1 MNLPHKPKPVVLIVD
16 DTPTNIQ
23 VLAEALRAD
32 YRVKVAGSG
41 KMALEIIQQGQPD
54 LILLDVMM
62 PNIDGYEVCRTLK
75 NDPLTQN
82 IPVIFVT
89 ARTDTVDETYGL
101 QLGAVDYIAKPFR
114 LPIVLARVRNH
125 IDLKLKTDLLESHAL
140 LDGLTSI
147 PNRRRFDQSLETEWK
162 RAQRS
167 GLPLSVIMFD
177 IDHFKTYNDCLG
189 HRAGD
194 NCLTKVASLL
204 ADSVER
210 PGDLVARY
218 GGEEFVAL
226 LPETDEEGAARI
238 AERCRAHVAE
248 QQIPHPASVTADW
261 VTVSVGVATLLPQS
275 DHVAESLLEQADAC
289 LYQAKVEGRN
299 RVCNALA
306 CGSI

>member
-1 MNLPHKPKPVVLIVD
+1 MNPPRKPVVLIVD

-41 KMALEIIQQGQPD
+41 KMALDIIQQGLPD

-62 PNIDGYEVCRTLK
+62 PDMDGYEVCRILK
-75 NDPLTQN
+75 NDPLTQH

-89 ARTDTVDETYGL
+89 ARTDTVDETFGL

-125 IDLKLKTDLLESHAL
+125 IALKLKSDLLESHAL
-140 LDGLTSI
+140 LDGLTNI
-147 PNRRRFDQSLETEWK
+147 PNRRRFDQSLETEWR

-167 GLPLSVIMFD
+167 GLPLSVLMFD
-177 IDHFKTYNDCLG
+177 IDHFKAYNDALG

-194 NCLTKVASLL
+194 DCLIRVAMLLCESL
-204 ADSVER
+204 ER
-210 PGDLVARY
+210 PGDLLARY

-226 LPETDEEGAARI
+226 LPETDAEGAARI
-238 AERCRAHVAE
+238 AERCRLQIEAE
-248 QQIPHPASVTADW
+248 RIPHPDSTTAGW
-261 VTVSVGVATLLPQS
+261 VTVSIGVGTLLPQGEEGARAL
-275 DHVAESLLEQADAC
+275 VEQADAR
-289 LYQAKVEGRN
+289 LYRAKAVGRN
-299 RVCNALA
+299 RVC
-306 CGSI
+306 SMFEDKD

>member
-1 MNLPHKPKPVVLIVD
+1 MNPPRKPVVLIVD

-41 KMALEIIQQGQPD
+41 KMALDIVQQGQPD

-62 PNIDGYEVCRTLK
+62 PDMDGYEVCRTLK
-75 NDPLTQN
+75 NNPQTQN

-89 ARTDTVDETYGL
+89 ARTDTVDETFGL

-125 IDLKLKTDLLESHAL
+125 IALKLKSDLLESHAL

-167 GLPLSVIMFD
+167 GLPLSVLMFD
-177 IDHFKTYNDCLG
+177 IDHFKAYNDSLG

-194 NCLTKVASLL
+194 DCLTRVAMLLCESL
-204 ADSVER
+204 ER
-210 PGDLVARY
+210 PGDLLARY

-226 LPETDEEGAARI
+226 LPETDAEGAARI
-238 AERCRAHVAE
+238 AERCRVQIEAAR
-248 QQIPHPASVTADW
+248 IPHPESGTAGW
-261 VTVSVGVATLLPQS
+261 VTVSIGVGTLLPDGAANS
-275 DHVAESLLEQADAC
+275 GTLIEQADAR
-289 LYQAKVEGRN
+289 LYCAKSAGRN
-299 RVCNALA
+299 RVC
-306 CGSI
+306 STSKE

>member
-1 MNLPHKPKPVVLIVD
+1 MNPPRKPVVLIVD

-41 KMALEIIQQGQPD
+41 KMALEIIQQAQPD

-62 PNIDGYEVCRTLK
+62 PDLDGYEVCRTLK
-75 NDPLTQN
+75 IDPLTQN

-89 ARTDTVDETYGL
+89 AKTDTVDETFGL

-125 IDLKLKTDLLESHAL
+125 VALKLKSDLLESLAL

-147 PNRRRFDQSLETEWK
+147 PNRRRFDQSLEIEWK

-167 GLPLSVIMFD
+167 ELPLSVLMFD
-177 IDHFKTYNDCLG
+177 IDHFKAYNDALG

-194 NCLTKVASLL
+194 DCLTRVAMLLSESL
-204 ADSVER
+204 ER
-210 PGDLVARY
+210 PGDLLARY

-226 LPETDEEGAARI
+226 LPETDAEGAARK
-238 AERCRAHVAE
+238 AERCRLQIEAAR
-248 QQIPHPASVTADW
+248 IPHPNSGTAGW
-261 VTVSVGVATLLPQS
+261 VTVSIGVGTLLP
-275 DHVAESLLEQADAC
+275 DGATHPGVLIEQADAR
-289 LYQAKVEGRN
+289 LYRAKAAGRN
-299 RVCNALA
+299 QVCSTSE
-306 CGSI
+306 G